1 MRIDKAKKFF
11 KLAQHQA
18 DLFSKD
24 PNTQVCSL
32 FLAPESLN
40 VLTSGVNGFPR
51 KVIETEKRWERPAK
65 YARVSHSEING
76 ICNAARHG
84 ISLDNSI
91 CVVTMYPCRDCAK
104 ALIQVGVNTI
114 ITKKPNFTDEKWGE
128 HFKISSEMFEEV
140 GMKMI
145 FIEGDE
151 M

>member
-1 MRIDKAKKFF
+1 MWLDKASKYYD
-11 KLAQHQA
+11 LAKCQA

-24 PNTQVCSL
+24 PNTKVCAL

-51 KVIETEKRWERPAK
+51 KVIETPKRWERPQK
-65 YARVSHSEING
+65 YSRVSHAEING

-84 ISLDNSI
+84 ISLQDSVA
-91 CVVTMYPCRDCAK
+91 VVTMFPCADCAK

-114 ITKKPNFTDEKWGE
+114 ITKRPDYMHPTWGDNFKL
-128 HFKISSEMFEEV
+128 SSEMFEEV

-145 FIEGDE
+145 LLE
-151 M
+151 